1 MKVAVSIP
9 EGVFHKA
16 ERVAQRLRLSR
27 SRLYARAIEE
37 YVEKHAHPDVTA
49 ALNAVY
55 DKEPPPRDPAFERL
69 STELLR
75 RVEW

>member
-16 ERVAQRLRLSR
+16 ERVAQRLRVSR
-27 SRLYARAIEE
+27 SRLYAQAIEE
-37 YVEKHAHPDVTA
+37 YVEKHAHPGVTA

-55 DKEPPPRDPAFERL
+55 GKEPASSDPALDRL